1 MKMKKNKVQK
11 ILEMVA
17 AANGVSVMEVRR
29 DMQEALDEGMKSEDP
44 EVQEYWKS
52 IPCRG
57 EKPTLE
63 ETIVFLGKQANK
75 SIMLQS

>member
-17 AANGVSVMEVRR
+17 VANGVSVMEVRK
-29 DMQEALDEGMKSEDP
+29 DIQDALDEGMKSEDP
-44 EVQEYWKS
+44 EVKDYWNL
-52 IPCRG
+52 IPRRG